1 MDSEL
6 KVQDQRWRQKR
17 VDSLLTQKNNLFKTE
32 TCQKLTPSA
41 ASFITVGHFY
51 WLSIIKAD
59 TSKLQ
64 TLIASP
70 SVMSSPQKHITK
82 ESNRLHSQY
91 TLLTMV

>member
-51 WLSIIKAD
+51 
-59 TSKLQ
+59 
-64 TLIASP
+64 
-70 SVMSSPQKHITK
+70 
-82 ESNRLHSQY
+82 
-91 TLLTMV
+91 